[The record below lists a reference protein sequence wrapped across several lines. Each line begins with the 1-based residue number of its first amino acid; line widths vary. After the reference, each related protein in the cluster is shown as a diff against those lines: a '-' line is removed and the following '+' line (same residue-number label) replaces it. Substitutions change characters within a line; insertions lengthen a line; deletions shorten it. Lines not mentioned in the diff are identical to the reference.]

1 MAPWIYPT
9 QHPKWLTAERPYTLQ
24 WVAPSA
30 KLSLSIGNLDLHLI
44 VGSLS
49 PLEFTTQ
56 TACRTVQ
63 AFCTA
68 HGSVSS
74 VVRHARAC
82 PFPHKLP
89 LRMGQCGPH
98 LIPGSLSPP
107 QHTTQTACRSVQP
120 FFQGSRPSVP
130 TLYNGPPLSPKLLL
144 PMSGSGRHVIYGS
157 LSPPESTT
165 QTAYRSVQSVLQGS
179 RL

>member
-30 KLSLSIGNLDLHLI
+30 ELPLSIGNLDPHLI

-63 AFCTA
+63 AFGTA
-68 HGSVSS
+68 HGIVSS
-74 VVRHARAC
+74 VVSHARAC
-82 PFPHKLP
+82 PFPQKIAPTHGAMWTPSHTWFLEP
-89 LRMGQCGPH
+89 TGAY
-98 LIPGSLSPP
+98 
-107 QHTTQTACRSVQP
+107 TTQTACRSVQP
-120 FFQGSRPSVP
+120 FLQGSRPSVP
-130 TLYNGPPLSPKLLL
+130 ILYNGRGQFGGK
-144 PMSGSGRHVIYGS
+144 GRPFPQIAPFPCRD
-157 LSPPESTT
+157 LD
-165 QTAYRSVQSVLQGS
+165 AM
-179 RL
+179 